1 MSPETGQPP
10 QAQPQSQ
17 TSPPGPQ
24 DEVVIFSGRNSWVR
38 LIGPTLHSLLWLC
51 VAILLL
57 LSRRICVHI
66 EDHAGESGAWASVV
80 KWITHTMAPI
90 AGETFV
96 VLKVVGWIVFALLFF
111 VPLFWAVWT
120 WAFTHNLL
128 TTNRIEHERGF
139 FSKTV
144 TTLEL
149 WRVQDLEYDSK
160 FFWDFFFRTGRIK
173 VKADVP
179 IFAKADDYIGPIHQA
194 RNVFDQLKKARLKAG
209 QKAGAQA
216 MGVAAPG

>member
-1 MSPETGQPP
+1 MSSETPP
-10 QAQPQSQ
+10 TQPQPQPS
-17 TSPPGPQ
+17 SPGPG
-24 DEVVIFSGRNSWVR
+24 DEVVIFQGRNSWVR
-38 LIGPTLHSLLWLC
+38 LIGPTMHSLLWLC

-57 LSRRICVHI
+57 ASHWICVQIAPHP
-66 EDHAGESGAWASVV
+66 GETGAWASFAN
-80 KWITHTMAPI
+80 WIAHTMGPI
-90 AGETFV
+90 ASQTFF
-96 VLKVVGWIVFALLFF
+96 VLKIVGWVIFALL
-111 VPLFWAVWT
+111 VVARMLHAIWT

-128 TTNRIEHERGF
+128 TTSRIEHERGF

-149 WRVQDLEYDSK
+149 WRVQDMEYDSK

-179 IFAKADDYIGPIHQA
+179 IFTKADDFIGPMHKA
-194 RNVFDQLKKARLKAG
+194 RSIFDQLKKARLKAG

-216 MGVAAPG
+216 MGVASPG